1 MISFC
6 PDDGGYYYF
15 EVSSGNSKINIFE
28 EDGVRVTFVSSDEN
42 QNITNATL
50 DEEQLTNAIKEYIEK
65 YFKPYTKEDIEEAT
79 KIANKWKEELSL

>member
-15 EVSSGNSKINIFE
+15 EVSSRNTKINIFD
-28 EDGVRVTFVSSDEN
+28 EDGVRVTYVSSDEK
-42 QNITNATL
+42 QNITNVTL
-50 DEEQLTNAIKEYIEK
+50 NEEQLTNAIKEYVEK
-65 YFKPYTKEDIEEAT
+65 HFKPYTKEDIEEAT